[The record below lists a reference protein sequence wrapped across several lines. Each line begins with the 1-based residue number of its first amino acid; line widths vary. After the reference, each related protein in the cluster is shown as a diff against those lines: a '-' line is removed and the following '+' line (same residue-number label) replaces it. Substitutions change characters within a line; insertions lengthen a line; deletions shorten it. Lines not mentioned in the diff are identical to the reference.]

1 MSLQT
6 PCQHASYTT
15 GKAQIHAMLSAA
27 LQRNRSTSLRD
38 FHDRLELDGNLPIN
52 LQMHD
57 CGLASLPTG
66 FANLHPI
73 FPGVASANLARVA
86 GSPDRVAAL
95 PGSPPGGAQPVM
107 FSGYVNVTADGD
119 RSLFYLLVHSTAT
132 AGPPRPGSGA
142 QAGRNRAKGRDA
154 AAAGGGGGDKAT
166 RADEEAAA
174 AADGR
179 AGSAS
184 VSVPIIV
191 WLQGG
196 NGCSSL
202 IGAFSENGPYYSP
215 DGTNLAANPGS
226 WHQLAHMLFLDR
238 PAGAGYSFSR
248 SGDYGMHSGLGL
260 D

>member
-57 CGLASLPTG
+57 RGLASLPAD
-66 FANLHPI
+66 FANLHSI
-73 FPGVASANLARVA
+73 FPGVASANLAEVA

-107 FSGYVNVTADGD
+107 FSGYVNVTTDGD

-132 AGPPRPGSGA
+132 AGPPRPGKAA
-142 QAGRNRAKGRDA
+142 QAGRNGAPDGD
-154 AAAGGGGGDKAT
+154 AAGGGGGGGGDSDKAT
-166 RADEEAAA
+166 WAADEV
-174 AADGR
+174 AADGG
-179 AGSAS
+179 AGTDGSA
-184 VSVPIIV
+184 VPIIV

-196 NGCSSL
+196 NGCSSM

-215 DGTNLAANPGS
+215 DGTNLNANPGS

-248 SGDYGMHSGLGL
+248 SGDYGTILWTRA
-260 D
+260 